1 MNLQLN
7 DEQKLLRDSAVRWVA
22 AQVATGAQGAPA
34 GGDIRRERWAAM
46 AGFGWLAMTLPPE
59 HDGLGQSLSEA
70 CVLAEALG
78 AGPLADPY
86 LAAIVQA
93 AELIA
98 TGASPAQQARWLPDI
113 ASGRRLV
120 VPADIERGA
129 PFGSAGPR
137 TRATRADAGWRL
149 DGQKSVVPCGDA
161 ADAWLVSAR
170 DDAGASRCF
179 LVPRGIAGVHAQDF
193 ESVDG
198 AGACSLTFTSVE
210 LDEQALLSGADEAI
224 VRCAFDRAA
233 IAACAESVGAM
244 QAMLAATVEYTRTR
258 QQFGKPLALNQ
269 VLRHRMA
276 DMSVACDEA
285 RSMTIGAIQQFEQAD
300 ARGDAT
306 ARTLAA
312 SAVRAK
318 VAAAARR
325 VAEEAI
331 QLHGGM
337 GVTEELNMGRYLRRL
352 LALDAAYGGAESHLR
367 RHAELRT
374 RQRGGTAIELDNGQP
389 EMAALGRFRDEVRA
403 FLAEQLTP
411 DLVRAARLNTSVF
424 SEADIALRW
433 QQALY
438 RQGWVAPGWPSEYGG
453 TGWSLAQRWIFE
465 TECAVAGAPPLS
477 PLGLRMAG
485 PVIMRFGTPEQ
496 KAHYLPRILAG
507 DDYWCQGYSEP
518 GSGSDLASLKTRAR
532 REQDVYVINGSKI
545 WTTHAH
551 KANRMFA
558 LVRTGEGETRK
569 QDGISFLLIDMATP
583 GITVRPIRSAS
594 GDHEVNQVFFDDV
607 RVPVSCR
614 VGDEGQGWTIAKYLL
629 EFERGGA
636 ISAGRLRAALDRVQ
650 RLVAT
655 ESGEAS
661 EVLSDP
667 DISLAFSTIEIDIRA
682 LEMTELRVM
691 SSLQVGQNPGSVSS
705 LLKLRW
711 SEIHQSVTRL
721 GLRLLGSDALIWE
734 SQRPMH
740 LDLGGVVLDDV
751 ARPVVAGYLNARA
764 YTIFGGTSEIQ
775 REIIARD
782 VIG

>member
-7 DEQKLLRDSAVRWVA
+7 DEQKMLRDSATRWVA
-22 AQVATGAQGAPA
+22 AQSAGASHGAPSESGA
-34 GGDIRRERWAAM
+34 RRERWAAM
-46 AGFGWLAMTLPPE
+46 AGFGWLAMTLPAE
-59 HDGLGQSLSEA
+59 HDGLDQGLGEA

-86 LAAIVQA
+86 LGAIVQA
-93 AELIA
+93 AELISA
-98 TGASPAQQARWLPDI
+98 TGSAEQRRRWLPAI
-113 ASGRRLV
+113 GSGALVV

-129 PFGSAGPR
+129 PGGWAHLQ
-137 TRATRADAGWRL
+137 TRARRDGTGWRL
-149 DGQKSVVPCGDA
+149 DGRKSVVPAGDQ

-170 DDAGASRCF
+170 DDAGACLCF
-179 LVPRGIAGVHAQDF
+179 LVPRATPGVQVQAF

-198 AGACSLTFTSVE
+198 AGAGALSFEAVT
-210 LDEQALLSGADEAI
+210 LDADALLAGADAAALQ
-224 VRCAFDRAA
+224 RAFDRAA

-258 QQFGKPLALNQ
+258 QQFGKPLAANQ

-300 ARGDAT
+300 AQGDAM

-352 LALDAAYGGAESHLR
+352 IALEATYGGAETHLR
-367 RHAELRT
+367 RHATLRT
-374 RQRGGTAIELDNGQP
+374 SQRAGAGIALDNGQP
-389 EMAALGRFRDEVRA
+389 EMAALSGFRDEVRA
-403 FLAEQLTP
+403 FLAEHLTP

-424 SEADIALRW
+424 SEPDIALRW
-433 QQALY
+433 QRALY
-438 RQGWVAPGWPSEYGG
+438 QRGWVAPAWPVEYGG

-465 TECAVAGAPPLS
+465 TECAVAGAPAMS

-551 KANRMFA
+551 MANRMFA
-558 LVRTGEGETRK
+558 LVRTGEDGARK

-594 GDHEVNQVFFDDV
+594 GDHEV
-607 RVPVSCR
+607 
-614 VGDEGQGWTIAKYLL
+614 
-629 EFERGGA
+629 
-636 ISAGRLRAALDRVQ
+636 
-650 RLVAT
+650 
-655 ESGEAS
+655 
-661 EVLSDP
+661 
-667 DISLAFSTIEIDIRA
+667 
-682 LEMTELRVM
+682 
-691 SSLQVGQNPGSVSS
+691 
-705 LLKLRW
+705 
-711 SEIHQSVTRL
+711 
-721 GLRLLGSDALIWE
+721 
-734 SQRPMH
+734 
-740 LDLGGVVLDDV
+740 
-751 ARPVVAGYLNARA
+751 
-764 YTIFGGTSEIQ
+764 
-775 REIIARD
+775 
-782 VIG
+782 